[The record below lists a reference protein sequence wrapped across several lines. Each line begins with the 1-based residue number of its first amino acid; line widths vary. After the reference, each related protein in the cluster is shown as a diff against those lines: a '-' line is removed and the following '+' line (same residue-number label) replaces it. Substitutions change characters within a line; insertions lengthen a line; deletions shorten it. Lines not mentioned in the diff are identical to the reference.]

1 MEFNELSPQ
10 MRGAKTRLLNLLEKR
25 LKIAALQMEGRS
37 KQRSFSR
44 FNNQTGRL
52 RQSIA
57 GRFAIIDSKPTAIL
71 QAGGQFGGE
80 ELIYARA
87 IEFGTPNP
95 PTPRLV
101 FFGTENGKKQFRY
114 VRRGIKPRRFLGRS
128 VEAQQNELLPK
139 LQDLLRAALIRD

>member
-1 MEFNELSPQ
+1 MREITPKKFDRELSG
-10 MRGAKTRLLNLLEKR
+10 GADRLLKQLVKR

-37 KQRSFSR
+37 KQNVFSG

-57 GRFAIIDSKPTAIL
+57 GRFVILDGKPTAVL

-80 ELIYARA
+80 ELNYAGA
-87 IEFGTPNP
+87 IEFGTKTAGRSRNV
-95 PTPRLV
+95 TIRPRL
-101 FFGTENGKKQFRY
+101 
-114 VRRGIKPRRFLGRS
+114 FLGRS
-128 VEAQQNELLPK
+128 IRDQQKELQPK

>member
-10 MRGAKTRLLNLLEKR
+10 MRGAKTRLLKLLEKR

-37 KQRSFSR
+37 KQVAFSR

-57 GRFAIIDSKPTAIL
+57 GRFAVVDGKPTAIL
-71 QAGGQFGGE
+71 QAGGQFGGA
-80 ELIYARA
+80 ELEYARF
-87 IEFGTPNP
+87 IEFGT
-95 PTPRLV
+95 
-101 FFGTENGKKQFRY
+101 RY
-114 VRRGIKPRRFLGRS
+114 IKPRRFLGRS
-128 VEAQQNELLPK
+128 IEAQQKEFQPK

>member
-10 MRGAKTRLLNLLEKR
+10 MRGAKTRLLKLLEKR

-37 KQRSFSR
+37 KQVAFSR

-57 GRFAIIDSKPTAIL
+57 GRFAVVDGKPTAIL
-71 QAGGQFGGE
+71 QAGGQFGGA
-80 ELIYARA
+80 ELEYARF
-87 IEFGTPNP
+87 IEFGT
-95 PTPRLV
+95 
-101 FFGTENGKKQFRY
+101 RY
-114 VRRGIKPRRFLGRS
+114 IKPRRFLGRS
-128 VEAQQNELLPK
+128 VEAQQKEFQPK